1 MQYRAAIRLSPPL
14 SPTPHAQES
23 RSPDAVAMTEPCDAD
38 TPKRQGSGRVL
49 APQRPV
55 AGAQSLAD
63 ALCRTPAGDA
73 GVIHLVHELAASLGR
88 AIDAKDAHTQA
99 HSEEVAEVARVLAAG
114 LGLSQA
120 QVNVVH
126 VAGHLHDIGKIGVP
140 DAVLLKP
147 GRLTPEEWACMQ
159 AHPAMGGEILAP
171 LSCLAE
177 MGVVAMVRAHH
188 ERFDGRG
195 YPAGLA
201 GRAIPLGARII
212 AVADSLSA
220 MLQTRPYR
228 PAMDFDQASREIV
241 ACAGT
246 QFDPDVVAAF
256 AAAKDALRRLTE
268 TFRDAP
274 ARA

>member
-1 MQYRAAIRLSPPL
+1 MQHRAAIRLSPPH
-14 SPTPHAQES
+14 SPTPNT
-23 RSPDAVAMTEPCDAD
+23 PDTRTIEAAAMPEPCGADALQC
-38 TPKRQGSGRVL
+38 PVNGRTY

-55 AGAQSLAD
+55 VGVQSLPD
-63 ALCRTPAGDA
+63 ALRRIQVGDA

-88 AIDAKDAHTQA
+88 AIDAKDTHTQA

-114 LGLSQA
+114 LGLPQA
-120 QVNVVH
+120 QANVVH

-201 GRAIPLGARII
+201 GRDIPLGARVI

-228 PAMDFDQASREIV
+228 PAMDFDRACREIV

-256 AAAKDALRRLTE
+256 TAEKEALRRLTQ
-268 TFRDAP
+268 TFREAP
-274 ARA
+274 GRA

>member
-1 MQYRAAIRLSPPL
+1 MQHRAAIRLSPPH
-14 SPTPHAQES
+14 SPTPHT
-23 RSPDAVAMTEPCDAD
+23 PDTRTIEAAAMPEPCGADALQC
-38 TPKRQGSGRVL
+38 PVNGRTY

-55 AGAQSLAD
+55 AGVQSLPD
-63 ALCRTPAGDA
+63 ALRRIQVGDA

-88 AIDAKDAHTQA
+88 AIDAKDTHTQA

-114 LGLSQA
+114 LGLPQA
-120 QVNVVH
+120 QANVVH

-201 GRAIPLGARII
+201 GRDIPLGARVI

-228 PAMDFDQASREIV
+228 PAMDFDRACREIV

-256 AAAKDALRRLTE
+256 TAEKEALRRLTQ
-268 TFRDAP
+268 TFREAP
-274 ARA
+274 GRA